1 MKPIQQFAW
10 GLAAVSALLV
20 TGCAKPPQVSQGNFK
35 LIDGLRTAAS
45 ARDSSWLE
53 ACDNLLEEGKKKGT
67 VSDIEDQEFSAII
80 ALAREGKWEQAEAAA
95 IRLGEGQ
102 KPTPDDVAR
111 VERARARKPAK

>member
-1 MKPIQQFAW
+1 MKLIPGFAW
-10 GLAAVSALLV
+10 GLAAVGGLLV

-45 ARDSSWLE
+45 AKDTSWLE
-53 ACDNLLEEGKKKGT
+53 ACEKLLEEGKKKGT

-95 IRLGEGQ
+95 ARLGEGQ

-111 VERARARKPAK
+111 VESARVRKPGK